1 MKLDLTVP
9 AGLDPYVAGAVSPL
23 EFGRKRL
30 QSVIEG
36 LTPEQLAATFPG
48 FANSIATLAVHI
60 AGYEFVCAHRI
71 AGTPVPD
78 EIKTAFLL
86 DKPMNPLPVA
96 EGETAE
102 SLIARLERSRA
113 YLLEHLA
120 KVTAADLDRECALGP
135 ERTATVRWV
144 LGLISYH
151 QNEHLGQILLLK
163 KLVTQA

>member
-1 MKLDLTVP
+1 MKLDVAVP
-9 AGLDPYVAGAVSPL
+9 SGLDPYVSGILTPL
-23 EFGRKRL
+23 DFGRKRL
-30 QSVIEG
+30 QSLIEG
-36 LTPEQLAATFPG
+36 LTPEQLAATAPG

-78 EIKTAFLL
+78 ELKVAFLL
-86 DKPMNPLPVA
+86 DRPMNPLPVA

-102 SLIARLERSRA
+102 SLVKRLEQSHS

-120 KVTAADLDRECALGP
+120 TVTGADLDRECAMGP

-144 LGLISYH
+144 LGLLSYH
-151 QNEHLGQILLLK
+151 QNEHLGQIILLK
-163 KLVTQA
+163 KLVG

>member
-1 MKLDLTVP
+1 MKLDVVVP
-9 AGLDPYVAGAVSPL
+9 SGLDPYVSGILTPL

-30 QSVIEG
+30 VSLIEG
-36 LTPEQLAATFPG
+36 LTPEQLAATAPG

-78 EIKTAFLL
+78 ELKAAFLL

-102 SLIARLERSRA
+102 SLVKRLEQSHA
-113 YLLEHLA
+113 YLLEHLG
-120 KVTAADLDRECALGP
+120 KVTEADLDREFPMGP
-135 ERTATVRWV
+135 ERTGTVRWV

-151 QNEHLGQILLLK
+151 QNEHLGQIILLK
-163 KLVTQA
+163 KLVG